1 MADPKKPRPEDES
14 SDEECIVEDMGSDE
28 EQEGD
33 ENMEINEE
41 IQVDFEGFS
50 ITDSDFHGIRQML
63 HQLFPKDNVDI
74 SEIANILIGQN
85 FIGTLLK
92 QSEFEEDE
100 SDDGDDNDQVF
111 GVTSCLSLNGMH
123 EQNDAIKQL
132 LKILALNCEKFETE
146 ESCKEKF
153 KMILESNKEDGCV
166 GWIINER
173 FINIPPQVSL
183 PMFEKLQTELV
194 EARSN
199 KKHKNCYEFTH
210 YIMICKTYCPLTP
223 EGKKFDSSK
232 LQFINS
238 EEELFFEEADVH
250 FTYTPVGAAALL
262 SGKWEED
269 SAEMQS
275 CRTVLLVTKDRI
287 PNVMA
292 KLQQHLTLPV
302 AQ

>member
-28 EQEGD
+28 DEGD
-33 ENMEINEE
+33 EENMEVNEE

-92 QSEFEEDE
+92 QSEFDEDE
-100 SDDGDDNDQVF
+100 SDDSDSDQVF
-111 GVTSCLSLNGMH
+111 GVTSCISLNGMH
-123 EQNDAIKQL
+123 EQNDALKQL
-132 LKILALNCEKFETE
+132 IKILNLNCEKFVTDEKV
-146 ESCKEKF
+146 KEKF
-153 KMILESNKEDGCV
+153 GTILESKKEDGCI

-173 FINIPPQVSL
+173 FINIPPQVAL
-183 PMFEKLQTELV
+183 PMFEKLQNELV

-210 YIMICKTYCPLTP
+210 YVMICKTYCPLNA
-223 EGKKFDSSK
+223 EGKQIDDSK

-238 EEELFFEEADVH
+238 EEELFYEESDVS

-275 CRTVLLVTKDRI
+275 CRTVLLITKDRI
-287 PNVMA
+287 TNVMT